1 MKLARVTGTVWAT
14 RKIAGLKSQ
23 KLLILQS
30 LSFTERKPYGVPLV
44 AVDTVQA
51 GPGDMVL
58 YVTSREAS
66 LPLEPWFVPVDATI
80 VGVVDQVS
88 FQGQTERFH

>member
-14 RKIAGLKSQ
+14 RKIGGLKRQ

-30 LSFTERKPYGVPLV
+30 LSFTDRRPYGTPLV

-51 GPGDMVL
+51 GPGDMVI

-80 VGVVDQVS
+80 VGVVDEVS
-88 FQGQTERFH
+88 LGGETERFH